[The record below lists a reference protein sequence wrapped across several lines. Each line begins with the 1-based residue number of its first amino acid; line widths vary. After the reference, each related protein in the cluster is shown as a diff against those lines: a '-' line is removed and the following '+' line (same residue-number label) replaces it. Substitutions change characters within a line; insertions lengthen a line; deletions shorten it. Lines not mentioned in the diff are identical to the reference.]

1 MRENRYF
8 EFSDASELRDWLNQ
22 FKETDLSTVYL
33 QSDRSNHLTLL
44 WQEETLTDGSKVN
57 NIKFW

>member
-1 MRENRYF
+1 MRDNGYF
-8 EFSDASELRDWLNQ
+8 EFSDAGELLDWLNQ

-33 QSDRSNHLTLL
+33 QNNHSDHLTFH